1 MQEEEIDLR
10 EYINVLLKRKGI
22 IILIFLIAVITAVLV
37 SYFYLK
43 PVYQASTILMI
54 SSKQKYQ
61 VELEPKIQ
69 TQFTPEVSLAT
80 YESLIKDREIEE
92 EVIKKLNL
100 DQPPYEFSP
109 DSLQGMISIE
119 SLKNTNL
126 IKMNLQAGEPKLAKD
141 IANVWAALFV
151 EKNKDLNLQESKEAQ
166 GFIEE
171 QLKISNQNLSKI
183 EEETREFNET
193 NKIDAM
199 DKEITVKLDKIM
211 ASESRLADVK
221 ISTESEKA
229 KIEEIRSQMISQEK
243 LISSSN
249 IDRLTEGMKFV
260 EAKDFIGGQLSLSE
274 QNLSKIE
281 EEIRGFNETNKI
293 DAMDKEITVKL
304 DKIMANES
312 RLADVKISTESEK
325 AKIEEIISQMISQG
339 KLISSSNIDRLT
351 EGMKFIEAKDFIG
364 GQLELAQQN
373 LQDKEEQ
380 MKIFN
385 QESKISL
392 LERGINEKVSKIIEN
407 ESRLTD
413 LKVSVEMEK
422 TKIEGIQQQMISQE
436 KLISSSNIDRLT
448 EGMKFTEAKDFIG
461 GQLELAQQNLQD
473 KEEQIK
479 TFNQESKI
487 SLLEKEITSKT
498 NQIVNFNNR
507 FITLKMLIEQEKTK
521 IVTAKAQLNEQEKTF
536 ILTKTIYDDA
546 SLSQLISEISEG
558 EALLLKNLKLK
569 SEELNSLYINLEGRI
584 INSEINLETYQTE
597 MAQVTESI
605 DVLEN
610 ELEKAKNESAIEKLK
625 LANLEREYK
634 ISENVYTMLAN
645 KMKEIEIATATPEN
659 QQKIARFTNPEY
671 LSLQKQLIGATITY
685 QTLFAEREQLI
696 ENVKLLEE
704 ELEKAKNESAIEKL
718 KLANLEREYKISE
731 NVYTMLANKMKE
743 IEIATATPENQQKI
757 AQFTNPEY
765 LSLQKQLIGSTITQK
780 TLQAE
785 ERQLKENIDDYWEKI
800 GNLKQELAQE
810 ELTQSRLEREKKV
823 LESTYIMLANKM
835 KEIEIATAT
844 PENQQK
850 IAQFTNPEYLSL
862 QKQLIESTI
871 MQKTLKAEEKQLRE
885 NVNEAWKRVEV
896 LKQELAQEKLTQSR
910 LEREYNTA
918 KGVYDVLSQK
928 NEEVKIAVATES
940 GLVKIA
946 SLAYEPRG
954 PIKPNKKL
962 NILIAGVLGL
972 FVGIFA
978 AFFLEFWQ
986 KGKS

>member
-1 MQEEEIDLR
+1 MPEIQEEEIDLR
-10 EYINVLLKRKGI
+10 EYINVLLKRKGV
-22 IILIFLIAVITAVLV
+22 IILIFLIAVITAALV

-43 PVYQASTILMI
+43 PVYEASTILMI
-54 SSKQKYQ
+54 SKPKYQ

-80 YESLIKDREIEE
+80 YESLIKDREVEE

-100 DQPPYEFSP
+100 DQPPYELSP
-109 DSLQGMISIE
+109 NSLQGMITIE

-126 IKMNLQAGEPKLAKD
+126 IKMSLQAGDPKLAKD

-183 EEETREFNET
+183 EEEIREFNET

-211 ASESRLADVK
+211 ANESRLADVK

-229 KIEEIRSQMISQEK
+229 KIEEIRSQMILQEK

-260 EAKDFIGGQLSLSE
+260 EAKDFIEEQLKISK
-274 QNLSKIE
+274 QNLSTIE
-281 EEIRGFNETNKI
+281 EEIREFNETNKI

-325 AKIEEIISQMISQG
+325 AKIEEIISQMI
-339 KLISSSNIDRLT
+339 L
-351 EGMKFIEAKDFIG
+351 
-364 GQLELAQQN
+364 
-373 LQDKEEQ
+373 
-380 MKIFN
+380 
-385 QESKISL
+385 
-392 LERGINEKVSKIIEN
+392 
-407 ESRLTD
+407 
-413 LKVSVEMEK
+413 
-422 TKIEGIQQQMISQE
+422 QE

-448 EGMKFTEAKDFIG
+448 EGMKFTEAKDFIES
-461 GQLELAQQNLQD
+461 QLELALKNLQA
-473 KEEQIK
+473 KEEELK
-479 TFNQESKI
+479 TFNQKSKI
-487 SLLEKEITSKT
+487 SLLEKEITSKI

-507 FITLKMLIEQEKTK
+507 FINLKMLIEEEKTK
-521 IVTAKAQLNEQEKTF
+521 IVTTKAQFNEQDKTF
-536 ILTKTIYDDA
+536 ILTKSFYDDA
-546 SLSQLISEISEG
+546 SFSQLISEISE
-558 EALLLKNLKLK
+558 EKALVLKNIILK
-569 SEELNSLYINLEGRI
+569 SEELNSLYISLEGRI
-584 INSEINLETYQTE
+584 VNSEINLDTYQTE
-597 MAQVTESI
+597 MAQIVENI
-605 DVLEN
+605 DILEN
-610 ELEKAKNESAIEKLK
+610 ELQKIKEEVAIEKLE
-625 LANLEREYK
+625 LANLERDKKVLESTY
-634 ISENVYTMLAN
+634 IMLAN

-671 LSLQKQLIGATITY
+671 LSLQKQLIESTII
-685 QTLFAEREQLI
+685 QKTLQAEEKQLK
-696 ENVKLLEE
+696 ENIDNYWEKIVNLKQ
-704 ELEKAKNESAIEKL
+704 ELAQEKL
-718 KLANLEREYKISE
+718 TQSRLEREKKVLESTYI
-731 NVYTMLANKMKE
+731 MLDNKMKE

-757 AQFTNPEY
+757 A
-765 LSLQKQLIGSTITQK
+765 
-780 TLQAE
+780 
-785 ERQLKENIDDYWEKI
+785 R
-800 GNLKQELAQE
+800 
-810 ELTQSRLEREKKV
+810 
-823 LESTYIMLANKM
+823 
-835 KEIEIATAT
+835 
-844 PENQQK
+844 
-850 IAQFTNPEYLSL
+850 FTNPEYLSL

-871 MQKTLKAEEKQLRE
+871 TQKTLQAEEKQLKE
-885 NVNEAWKRVEV
+885 NIDDYWGRIEN

-910 LEREYNTA
+910 LEREYSTA

-986 KGKS
+986 KGK